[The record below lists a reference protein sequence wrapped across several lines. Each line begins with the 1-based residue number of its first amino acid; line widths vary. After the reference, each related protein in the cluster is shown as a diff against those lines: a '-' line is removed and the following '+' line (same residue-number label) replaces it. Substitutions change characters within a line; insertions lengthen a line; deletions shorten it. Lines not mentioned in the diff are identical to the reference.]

1 AAADMRRTLTLLIS
15 VYASV
20 PVFLYLFPWLL
31 SHAVFAHLLRVP
43 FFVDLSRPQDVL
55 NHTCNFYLNTEEDV
69 WVGVW
74 HTLPASQ
81 WEAASGRSADW
92 YQEALGDGQ
101 PVIIYLHGNVGTRSV
116 FLWDPQLLSA
126 AGFHVLSLDY
136 RGFGDSSGHPSEA
149 GLTSDAL
156 YLQQW
161 AKTRSGGSP
170 VCLWGHSLGSGVA
183 TNAAVRL
190 QEGGGALL
198 PSGCHGNRKDKTT
211 KEKLFGIYTFLPGL
225 KDFLFDLLEKNQIEF
240 ANDKNL
246 KTLTC
251 PLLILHAEDDNVVP
265 HRMGQQVSLEAQREF
280 GTDDRVAMV
289 SYPADLGFSH
299 SNIYMDPSLPEI
311 VKYVQKVLVCL
322 RMKSNS

>member
-1 AAADMRRTLTLLIS
+1 LPGRDFKTNSAHFVS
-15 VYASV
+15 S
-20 PVFLYLFPWLL
+20 FL
-31 SHAVFAHLLRVP
+31 VP

-55 NHTCNFYLNTEEDV
+55 NHTCASENAACL
-69 WVGVW
+69 

-92 YQEALGDGQ
+92 YQEALADGQ
-101 PVIIYLHGNVGTRSV
+101 PVIIYLHGNVGTRWEKS
-116 FLWDPQLLSA
+116 LLSA

-161 AKTRSGGSP
+161 VKTRSGGSP
-170 VCLWGHSLGSGVA
+170 VCLWGHSLGSGSDCGSFEGFFS
-183 TNAAVRL
+183 AASVSNS
-190 QEGGGALL
+190 EADC
-198 PSGCHGNRKDKTT
+198 SVDVCS
-211 KEKLFGIYTFLPGL
+211 
-225 KDFLFDLLEKNQIEF
+225 
-240 ANDKNL
+240 L

-265 HRMGQQVSLEAQREF
+265 HRMGQQREF
-280 GTDDRVAMV
+280 GADDRVAMV

-299 SNIYMDPSLPEI
+299 SNIYMDPSLPET

-322 RMKSNS
+322 WMKSNS

>member
-1 AAADMRRTLTLLIS
+1 FPPLT
-15 VYASV
+15 
-20 PVFLYLFPWLL
+20 FLM
-31 SHAVFAHLLRVP
+31 RVP

-92 YQEALGDGQ
+92 YQEALADGQ
-101 PVIIYLHGNVGTRSV
+101 PVIIYLHGNVGTRWEKS
-116 FLWDPQLLSA
+116 LLSA

-161 AKTRSGGSP
+161 VKTRSGGSP
-170 VCLWGHSLGSGVA
+170 VCLWGHSLGSGSDCGSF
-183 TNAAVRL
+183 
-190 QEGGGALL
+190 EGFF
-198 PSGCHGNRKDKTT
+198 SSDYR
-211 KEKLFGIYTFLPGL
+211 KEKNS
-225 KDFLFDLLEKNQIEF
+225 DCSVDVCS
-240 ANDKNL
+240 L

-265 HRMGQQVSLEAQREF
+265 HRMEF
-280 GTDDRVAMV
+280 GADDRVAMV

-299 SNIYMDPSLPEI
+299 SNIYMDPSLPET

-322 RMKSNS
+322 WMKSNS

>member
-1 AAADMRRTLTLLIS
+1 MRRTLTLLIS

-101 PVIIYLHGNVGTRSV
+101 PVIIYLHGNVGTRALRHRV
-116 FLWDPQLLSA
+116 ELVTLLSA

-190 QEGGGALL
+190 QEGEAAVDALIL
-198 PSGCHGNRKDKTT
+198 EAPYTRIGDVAANLLLT
-211 KEKLFGIYTFLPGL
+211 KIYTFLPGL

-265 HRMGQQVSLEAQREF
+265 HRMGQQLYQVSLEAQREF

-311 VKYVQKVLVCL
+311 VKKFLQ
-322 RMKSNS
+322 NSRR

>member
-1 AAADMRRTLTLLIS
+1 MWDFQRRLCRRSRFQWTS
-15 VYASV
+15 CS
-20 PVFLYLFPWLL
+20 
-31 SHAVFAHLLRVP
+31 LLRVP

-55 NHTCNFYLNTEEDV
+55 NHTC
-69 WVGVW
+69 
-74 HTLPASQ
+74 ASENAACLFGAGGS
-81 WEAASGRSADW
+81 WRTGAAS
-92 YQEALGDGQ
+92 EALADGQ
-101 PVIIYLHGNVGTRSV
+101 PVIIYLHGNVGTSV

-161 AKTRSGGSP
+161 VKTRSGGSP
-170 VCLWGHSLGSGVA
+170 VCLWGHSLGSGSDC
-183 TNAAVRL
+183 AVD
-190 QEGGGALL
+190 ALIL
-198 PSGCHGNRKDKTT
+198 EAPTHIHAVPFRFSQ
-211 KEKLFGIYTFLPGL
+211 IYTFLPGF

-265 HRMGQQVSLEAQREF
+265 HQF
-280 GTDDRVAMV
+280 GADDRVAMV
-289 SYPADLGFSH
+289 SYPSAATVGVRGRGSNVPFPHFAQKPVKVRIRLQSFYFSR
-299 SNIYMDPSLPEI
+299 YFLDTAFRL
-311 VKYVQKVLVCL
+311 
-322 RMKSNS
+322 

>member
-1 AAADMRRTLTLLIS
+1 RLQRLD
-15 VYASV
+15 
-20 PVFLYLFPWLL
+20 LFM
-31 SHAVFAHLLRVP
+31 RVP

-55 NHTCNFYLNTEEDV
+55 NHTCASENAACLFGAGGSWRTGAASV
-69 WVGVW
+69 QP
-74 HTLPASQ
+74 HSQ

-92 YQEALGDGQ
+92 YQEALADGQ
-101 PVIIYLHGNVGTRSV
+101 PVIIYLHGNVGTRWEKS
-116 FLWDPQLLSA
+116 LLSA

-161 AKTRSGGSP
+161 VKTRSGGSP
-170 VCLWGHSLGSGVA
+170 VCLWGHSLGSGSDCGSFEGFFS
-183 TNAAVRL
+183 AASVSN
-190 QEGGGALL
+190 
-198 PSGCHGNRKDKTT
+198 SG
-211 KEKLFGIYTFLPGL
+211 F

-265 HRMGQQVSLEAQREF
+265 HRMGQQREF
-280 GTDDRVAMV
+280 GADDRVAMV

-299 SNIYMDPSLPEI
+299 SNIYMDPSLPET
-311 VKYVQKVLVCL
+311 VKYVQKVLVL
-322 RMKSNS
+322 TAFKS